1 MPMFISVINRYKQII
16 SYLFFGICTTIIN
29 IAVYYLCYFVVHI
42 GNISSNMLAWIMAI
56 VFAFITNKLFVFER
70 SSLRFYVVIREFLY
84 FSICRI
90 STGIIDMLMMYLTI
104 DVMRFD
110 ALVCKIWINI
120 FIVVMNYMAS
130 RYFIFK

>member
-1 MPMFISVINRYKQII
+1 MLFLSVINRYKQII
-16 SYLFFGICTTIIN
+16 SYLFWGVCTTVIN
-29 IAVYYLCYFVVHI
+29 IGVYYLCYFVFHI

-70 SSLRFYVVIREFLY
+70 LSLRFYVVIREFLY

-104 DVMRFD
+104 DVMCFD
-110 ALVCKIWINI
+110 ALICKIWINI
-120 FIVVMNYMAS
+120 FIVVMNYIAS